1 MRVRWILTIRKI
13 TRIRSATKK
22 AEQGCLD
29 LIAAMRRT
37 SRRAVEGCWLVAWLT
52 PFRNST
58 APMSRIG
65 VISGEGEDVCP
76 KKGFLILS
84 IRSYGTEN
92 LVFLSSLKI

>member
-1 MRVRWILTIRKI
+1 MRVRWILAMRRT

-29 LIAAMRRT
+29 LIAAIMRA
-37 SRRAVEGCWLVAWLT
+37 SRKAVEGRWMLMLAAWLT

-65 VISGEGEDVCP
+65 VISSEGEGVCP
-76 KKGFLILS
+76 KTRFLILVS
-84 IRSYGTEN
+84 EAMEPKNVS
-92 LVFLSSLKI
+92 FWP